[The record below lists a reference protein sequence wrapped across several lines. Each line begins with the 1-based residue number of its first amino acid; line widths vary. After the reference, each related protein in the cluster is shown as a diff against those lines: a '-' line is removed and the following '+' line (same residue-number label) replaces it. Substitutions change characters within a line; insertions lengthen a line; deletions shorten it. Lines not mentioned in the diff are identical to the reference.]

1 MLSRRQF
8 VALTVAALVSR
19 PSFAAES
26 EVPPMLD
33 HILLGSADLDR
44 GIAFVEEH
52 TGVRAVIG
60 GVHPGR
66 GTRNALLSLGER
78 RYLEIIAP
86 DPAQTKVPDF
96 AQPLLDMLK
105 SFATPALV
113 GWAAHPRDIEALAAQ
128 LKAQKIAFDGPRP
141 GSRQRPDGRVL
152 KWKTLSL
159 EDDHNRVL
167 PFFIEWDPASPHPS
181 TDAPAGCTLDS
192 FTISDPDPAALGKLC
207 AQLSLRAPI
216 EKGSPS
222 RLLARIKGPKS
233 TLELS
238 S

>member
-8 VALTVAALVSR
+8 AFLTVAALVSA
-19 PSFAAES
+19 PEPASN

-33 HILLGSADLDR
+33 HILLASNDLDR

-52 TGVRAVIG
+52 TGVRAALG

-78 RYLEIIAP
+78 RYLEIVAP
-86 DPAQTKVPDF
+86 DPAQDKVPDF
-96 AQPLLDMLK
+96 AETLLNMLK
-105 SFATPALV
+105 AATTPTLV
-113 GWAAHPRDIEALAAQ
+113 GWSAHLDDIEAF
-128 LKAQKIAFDGPRP
+128 AQKLKYQKINFDGPRP

-152 KWKTLSL
+152 RWKSLSL
-159 EDDHNRVL
+159 EDDHNGVL
-167 PFFIEWDPASPHPS
+167 PFFIEWDQDSPHPS
-181 TDAPAGCTLDS
+181 TDAPAGCQLER
-192 FTISDPDPAALGKLC
+192 FVLADPDPPMLGKLC
-207 AQLSLRAPI
+207 AQLGLGAPI
-216 EKGSPS
+216 EKGSAT
-222 RLLARIKGPKS
+222 RLLARIRGPKG